1 MKTITKE
8 YQVYTYDELSEEAK
22 EKVRNSFGINDSD
35 IETDTL
41 KDGFKYLIEEKY
53 PYFEDTDFI
62 WSLGNSQG
70 DGLSFSSTLNL
81 KLFIEKELPNLKHK
95 KAMTELVFSVISRSN
110 RGNYC
115 YASESDIDFEYN
127 YTNKSFD
134 HLEKLFNDE
143 VLPVIQKKY
152 MEVCSDLERKG
163 YAAYDYL
170 YSDENARENSEAND
184 YTYLKN
190 GEMFNV

>member
-95 KAMTELVFSVISRSN
+95 KAMAELVFSVISRSN

-115 YASESDIDFEYN
+115 YPLESDIDFEYN

-152 MEVCSDLERKG
+152 MEVCNELEKRG
-163 YAAYDYL
+163 YDAYNYL
-170 YSDENARENSEAND
+170 DSDEYARETSEAND

-190 GEMFNV
+190 GKMCNV